1 SVSYALF
8 SPPQKFFV
16 LELDFCLQ
24 DSYCKIHSRL
34 RDLDGYVES
43 GQGGNYVCQPGQ
55 KKSAVSFRE

>member
-1 SVSYALF
+1 MS
-8 SPPQKFFV
+8 
-16 LELDFCLQ
+16 
-24 DSYCKIHSRL
+24 SYCKIHSRL